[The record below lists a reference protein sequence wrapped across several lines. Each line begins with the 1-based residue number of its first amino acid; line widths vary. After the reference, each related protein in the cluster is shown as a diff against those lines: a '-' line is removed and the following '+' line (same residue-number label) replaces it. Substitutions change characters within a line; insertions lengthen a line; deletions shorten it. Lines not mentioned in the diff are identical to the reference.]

1 MKLGIIREQPK
12 VWELSLLEGLSKY
25 GISSGVICPI
35 NKSSKKLKVNMPVDR
50 LLSYEFFNK
59 IPLLS
64 KLLQY
69 RYSLNGRM
77 FGFDKIAKKYDV
89 LSPIEIGWM
98 STYQAVKSGVP
109 TVVKVWE
116 TIPFNW
122 DLFPYFDKL
131 RKAGNPKFTK
141 YVVKNA
147 SLFLAASEL
156 AKEGLIL
163 HGVPEEK
170 IKVIY
175 EGVDTSLFKPM
186 EVDKEKFRKR
196 YGISSNDKILLFIG
210 RLVWEKGVRDLLF
223 MMKSLVSE
231 KKNVKLIMI
240 GEGPLKKSIKESIN
254 VLKLD
259 ENIIMIDKIDFF
271 GLPEVYNNTDVFVL
285 PSMPLLRFTEQFGK
299 VLTEAMSC
307 GVPVISTLCG
317 GIPEVVDDGKAG
329 FLVPPCDW
337 VKFKEAVMKLL
348 DDKDLRGKMGKYARE
363 YVLKKFDSDLINKKL
378 AEAYKSVLK

>member
-12 VWELSLLEGLSKY
+12 IWELSLLEGLSKY
-25 GISSGVICPI
+25 EISPGVICPI
-35 NKSSKKLKVNMPVDR
+35 NKSSSVLKLDMHVDR

-64 KLLQY
+64 KFLQY

-77 FGFDKIAKKYDV
+77 FNFNKTAKKYDV
-89 LSPIEIGWM
+89 LSPIEIGWA

-116 TIPFNW
+116 NIPYNW
-122 DLFPYFDKL
+122 DLFPYLDKI
-131 RKAGNPKFTK
+131 RKTRNPKFAK
-141 YVVKNA
+141 YVAKNA
-147 SLFLAASEL
+147 ALFLAASEL
-156 AKEGLIL
+156 SKEALIL
-163 HGVPEEK
+163 NGVTEEK
-170 IKVIY
+170 IRVIY
-175 EGVDTSLFKPM
+175 EGVDTNLFKPM
-186 EVDKEKFRKR
+186 KVDKEKFRKK
-196 YGISSNDKILLFIG
+196 YGFSVDDKILLFIG

-231 KKNVKLIMI
+231 KKNVKLIII
-240 GEGPLKKSIKESIN
+240 GEGPLKKSIKEAIN

-259 ENIIMIDKIDFF
+259 KNVIMIDRIDFF
-271 GLPEVYNNTDVFVL
+271 SLPEVYNNTDVFVL

-307 GVPVISTLCG
+307 GVPVVSTLCG

-329 FLVPPCDW
+329 FLVPPCNW
-337 VKFKEAVMKLL
+337 VKLKESVMNLL
-348 DDKDLRGKMGKYARE
+348 EDEDLRKKMGKHARE
-363 YVLKKFDSDLINKKL
+363 YILNKFDSDLINKKL
-378 AEAYKSVLK
+378 AEAYKSVIK